1 MFEWT
6 VFRISEKGDGKEQ
19 KKKKKKCDEIP
30 SHIELHLSRFE
41 STKNQFRFNQ
51 QSGIKRPDEI
61 YPVYRRHYLM
71 LQNKNSGAGG

>member
-6 VFRISEKGDGKEQ
+6 VLRVTVKSKKKKK

-30 SHIELHLSRFE
+30 SHIELHLSTFE

-51 QSGIKRPDEI
+51 
-61 YPVYRRHYLM
+61 L
-71 LQNKNSGAGG
+71 

>member
-19 KKKKKKCDEIP
+19 KKKKKCDEIP
-30 SHIELHLSRFE
+30 GHIELHLSTSE

-51 QSGIKRPDEI
+51 
-61 YPVYRRHYLM
+61 L
-71 LQNKNSGAGG
+71 